1 MAEPAARAG
10 ETPAHFPCTFLQFC
24 GRNRFSDRG
33 TAFADVSFE
42 EYWCQDVG
50 RQTDTRGFTLIEVVI
65 IIVVVGML
73 AAIAIP
79 RYVDMRERAM
89 IASARAILAEGRT
102 AVLLDFSEHLLRDG
116 TYTIPFSGTV
126 GKKFNNAD
134 RATLESVL
142 QSQPSYPPYGTYDY
156 PDDAG
161 FRWWL
166 VSAGTSSP
174 GGPEWPGIGA
184 MVGDL
189 KLQ

>member
-1 MAEPAARAG
+1 
-10 ETPAHFPCTFLQFC
+10 LQFY
-24 GRNRFSDRG
+24 GRKRFSDLG
-33 TAFADVSFE
+33 TAFASASFE
-42 EYWCQDVG
+42 EDWCQDMG
-50 RQTDTRGFTLIEVVI
+50 RQNDTQGFTLIEVVI
-65 IIVVVGML
+65 IIVVVSVL

-79 RYVDMRERAM
+79 HYVDMRERAM

-116 TYTIPFSGTV
+116 TYTVPFSGTV

-134 RATLESVL
+134 RAALESML
-142 QSQPSYPPYGTYDY
+142 QSQPRYPPYGTYDY
-156 PDDAG
+156 PDDGG

-174 GGPEWPGIGA
+174 GDPEWPGIGA